1 MTQDLQ
7 AKFAALPEWP
17 HGAQI
22 TQRPDEIAGWY
33 KSNADAA
40 LARLALLREWV
51 AEANHH
57 DGCACLYY
65 AASSEMWFASDD
77 KPCTCG
83 RDALLA
89 ATEVPK

>member
-1 MTQDLQ
+1 MSEDLQ
-7 AKFAALPEWP
+7 ARIDALPKRP
-17 HGAQI
+17 HPAATSGPTDYYLQMLAFREAQL
-22 TQRPDEIAGWY
+22 
-33 KSNADAA
+33 S
-40 LARLALLREWV
+40 LLREWV

-89 ATEVPK
+89 ATKVPR